1 MRVLGTCVRARK
13 AVPLQ
18 RQITLLFYAYKFS
31 PLNYNRMKKFTLFL
45 AALCCT
51 VAAQAVDYTIKFAVN
66 GTVKFSVKLP
76 EGASANT
83 VLEYGETMRGQ
94 VVLPDY
100 YTFREWDQEFAEV
113 TQNVT
118 YNALY
123 IMKDGVLYYQVDE
136 PTETAFVTYEVLYD
150 NNYKNLTGSV
160 TFPASIRDNSMEFQ
174 VTGVGDYAFYGCS
187 GLTSVTIP
195 NSVTSIGD
203 GAFYECSGLTSIS
216 IPNSVTSIGLGA
228 FYGCSSLTSPVY
240 NAHVFAYM
248 PTSYSGA
255 YTIQD
260 GIESIAGGAF
270 YGCSGLTSVTIPNS
284 VTSIGEGA
292 FYGCSSLT
300 TITCKAINPPT
311 LGDNVFT
318 KVDTTIPLYVPAQSV
333 SAYQAADGW
342 DDFMDNTYPIQSTAI
357 NQTTIPSDRALG
369 QRNHKRIQ
377 NGQLYLMYNGTMYNV
392 QGAEVK

>member
-1 MRVLGTCVRARK
+1 MKKLF
-13 AVPLQ
+13 
-18 RQITLLFYAYKFS
+18 TLLLTMAASVGAMFAEKVQIGDLY
-31 PLNYNRMKKFTLFL
+31 YNLDATSQ
-45 AALCCT
+45 T
-51 VAAQAVDYTIKFAVN
+51 
-66 GTVKFSVKLP
+66 
-76 EGASANT
+76 
-83 VLEYGETMRGQ
+83 
-94 VVLPDY
+94 
-100 YTFREWDQEFAEV
+100 AEV
-113 TQNVT
+113 TSQNSSYPKWSTTIATANIPSSVEYNSVT
-118 YNALY
+118 Y
-123 IMKDGVLYYQVDE
+123 
-136 PTETAFVTYEVLYD
+136 
-150 NNYKNLTGSV
+150 SV
-160 TFPASIRDNSMEFQ
+160 TSIGNN
-174 VTGVGDYAFYGCS
+174 AFYECT

-195 NSVTSIGD
+195 NSVTTIGYY
-203 GAFYECSGLTSIS
+203 AFEYCSGLTSIE
-216 IPNSVTSIGLGA
+216 IPNSVTSIGDYA
-228 FYGCSSLTSPVY
+228 FSGCSDLTSPVY

-255 YTIQD
+255 YTIPD

-270 YGCSGLTSVTIPNS
+270 CNCTGLTSVTIPNS

-357 NQTTIPSDRALG
+357 NQTTNHKSQTTIPSDRALG